1 MKKSVANNTLF
12 SFVTFENVDVAIS
25 AKKEVGG
32 QFFGRLQVSFSQHL
46 KVSGKKFYSCASL
59 ARKLV
64 LWCQLKSC
72 AEKSNQP
79 SSHLI
84 IEMLWVPLQL

>member
-12 SFVTFENVDVAIS
+12 SFVTFENVDVAII

-46 KVSGKKFYSCASL
+46 KVSGKKSFTVAL
-59 ARKLV
+59 R
-64 LWCQLKSC
+64 
-72 AEKSNQP
+72 
-79 SSHLI
+79 
-84 IEMLWVPLQL
+84 